1 MIEGG
6 KRIVGKVGKSYDMP
20 PMITIITIVLNDE
33 KNIEKT
39 IVSIVNQRYTNFEFI
54 IIDGGS
60 GDKTIEVIKQ
70 YELKIDYWCSE
81 PDGGIYYAMN
91 KGIELANGRY
101 ILFMN
106 SGDEFFSNDVLT
118 KVFQNPNSGAE
129 IIYGNTAVD
138 FGGIT
143 SVNIAGEVNRSN
155 TMPFCHQSV
164 FVRTEVLQARK
175 FDINFMICADRN
187 FFTNCFFD
195 NIQFHFMNIV
205 ISKIKAFGYST
216 RESII
221 HVKEQNKICLRYGTI
236 SKFVAYKKMGI
247 IIFRYLF
254 IKGTPHKLR
263 ILYHTWNS
271 RKMEI
276 EVVSTERTPK

>member
-6 KRIVGKVGKSYDMP
+6 KRIVGKVSNSYGMP

-33 KNIEKT
+33 KDIRKT
-39 IVSIVNQRYTNFEFI
+39 IVSIVNQRHNNFEFI

-60 GDKTIEVIKQ
+60 CDKTIEIIKQ
-70 YELKIDYWCSE
+70 YELKIDYWRSE

-118 KVFQNPNSGAE
+118 KVFQKLNSGAE

-143 SVNIAGEVNRSN
+143 RVNIAGEVNRTN

-164 FVRTEVLQARK
+164 LVRTEVLQARK
-175 FDINFMICADRN
+175 FDVNFMICADRD
-187 FFTNCFFD
+187 FFTKCFF
-195 NIQFHFMNIV
+195 NNVQFYYMNII

-221 HVKEQNKICLRYGTI
+221 HVKEQNKISRRYGTI

-247 IIFRYLF
+247 IIFRYLL
-254 IKGTPHKLR
+254 IKVTPHKLR

-271 RKMEI
+271 GKKEI
-276 EVVSTERTPK
+276 ESI